1 MLAFIISEE
10 HQYAVRDV
18 LETRHHPLHGR
29 IFILSYSE
37 FLSLPELPRA
47 TYLFLDIER
56 LTPDRLIAA
65 PKRIALLEKALPGT
79 RILNRPDRIVDRLT
93 IMRRLWDAGINGF
106 RVVPVTDPPADLR
119 YPVFLRGMQ
128 DHEGPRSTLIGD
140 AAELDRAVA
149 ALPSPDGFAITE
161 YIDARN
167 AEGLH
172 EKRSYMRIGD
182 RLFPAARD
190 VSRNWVCKGEY
201 SNPEGVAQPDVEL
214 AFLTGTEDRDA
225 LQHAFEVTKI
235 DYGRADYAVVDGR
248 PQLFEINTNPWV
260 EPPEGVPAWAQRSAG
275 TIVSSWLSAIEA
287 LDADSGIDQQE
298 WVPVPGAIPTPPRQG
313 FQRRNTVH
321 RVLRGLGQLHRETGV
336 MRKLRRMRLL

>member
-18 LETRHHPLHGR
+18 LETRDHPLHGR
-29 IFILSYSE
+29 IFILSYRE
-37 FLSLPELPRA
+37 FLSLPQLPRA

-56 LTPDRLIAA
+56 LTPERMVAV
-65 PKRIALLEKALPGT
+65 PKRIAQLEKAMPGI
-79 RILNRPDRIVDRLT
+79 RVLNRPERIVDRMT
-93 IMRRLWDAGINGF
+93 IMRRLFDAGINGF
-106 RVVPVTDPPADLR
+106 RVLPVTTPPADLR

-128 DHEGPRSTLIGD
+128 DHEGPRSDLIGNAD
-140 AAELDRAVA
+140 QLARAVA
-149 ALPSPDGFAITE
+149 DLPKPEGFAITE

-167 AEGLH
+167 AQGLH

-182 RLFPAARD
+182 KLFPAARD

-214 AFLTGTEDRDA
+214 AFLTGTEDREA
-225 LQHAFEVTKI
+225 LERAFEVTQI

-275 TIVSSWLSAIEA
+275 TIVSGWLDGIRK
-287 LDADSGIDQQE
+287 LDAESGIDRQE
-298 WVPVPGAIPTPPRQG
+298 WVAVAGAMASNARPA
-313 FQRRNTVH
+313 FLRRNTVH
-321 RVLRGLGQLHRETGV
+321 TLLRRLGRLHHETGV
-336 MRKLRRMRLL
+336 MRRLRQMRLL

>member
-1 MLAFIISEE
+1 M
-10 HQYAVRDV
+10 RDV

-29 IFILSYSE
+29 MFILSYGE

-56 LTPDRLIAA
+56 LTPDRLAA
-65 PKRIALLEKALPGT
+65 TPLRIAQLEKAMPGT

-93 IMRRLWDAGINGF
+93 IMQRLWEAGINGF
-106 RVVPVTDPPADLR
+106 RVMPVTAPPEDLR

-149 ALPSPDGFAITE
+149 ALNSPDGFAITE

-172 EKRSYMRIGD
+172 EKRSYMRVGD

-201 SNPEGVAQPDVEL
+201 SNPEGVAQPEIEL

-225 LQHAFEVTKI
+225 LRRAFDVTRI

-260 EPPEGVPAWAQRSAG
+260 EPPEGVPAWARRSAG
-275 TIVSSWLSAIEA
+275 TIVSAWLDAVEA
-287 LDADSGIDQQE
+287 LDAESGIDRQE
-298 WVPVPGAIPTPPRQG
+298 WVPVGGAVPVPIPPG
-313 FQRRNTVH
+313 FKRRNIVH
-321 RVLRGLGQLHRETGV
+321 KLLLRSGQLHRETGV
-336 MRKLRRMRLL
+336 MRRLRRVRFL

>member
-1 MLAFIISEE
+1 MLAFIISED

-29 IFILSYSE
+29 IFILSYRE
-37 FLSLPELPRA
+37 FLSLPQLPRA

-56 LTPDRLIAA
+56 LTPERLVTV
-65 PKRIALLEKALPGT
+65 PRRIAQLEKAMPGI
-79 RILNRPDRIVDRLT
+79 RIVNRPERIVDRMT
-93 IMRRLWDAGINGF
+93 IMRRLTEAGINDF
-106 RVVPVTDPPADLR
+106 RVLPVTHPPEDLR

-128 DHEGPRSTLIGD
+128 DHEGPRSTLIGTP
-140 AAELDRAVA
+140 AELTRAVA
-149 ALPSPDGFAITE
+149 ELPEPEGFAITE

-172 EKRSYMRIGD
+172 EKRSYMRIGAA
-182 RLFPAARD
+182 LFPAARD

-201 SNPEGVAQPDVEL
+201 SNPEGVAQPEIEL

-225 LQHAFEVTKI
+225 LERAFAATGIE
-235 DYGRADYAVVDGR
+235 YGRADYAIVDGK

-260 EPPEGVPAWAQRSAG
+260 EPPEGVPAWARRSAQ
-275 TIVSSWLSAIEA
+275 TIVTGWLEAITA
-287 LDADSGIDQQE
+287 LDAQSGIDRLE
-298 WVPVPGAIPTPPRQG
+298 WVPVPGAMANSARPG

-321 RVLRGLGQLHRETGV
+321 TLLRRLGQLHRETGV
-336 MRKLRRMRLL
+336 MRRLRRMRLL

>member
-1 MLAFIISEE
+1 MLAFIISEN

-18 LETRHHPLHGR
+18 LETRDHPLHGR
-29 IFILSYSE
+29 VFILSYGE

-56 LTPDRLIAA
+56 LTPDRLADV
-65 PKRIALLEKALPGT
+65 PRRIARLEQAMPGV
-79 RILNRPDRIVDRLT
+79 RVLNRPDRIVDRLT
-93 IMRRLWDAGINGF
+93 IMRRLTEAGINDF
-106 RVVPVTDPPADLR
+106 RVLPVTHPPEDLR

-128 DHEGPRSTLIGD
+128 DHEGPRSTLIGNAGD
-140 AAELDRAVA
+140 LARAVA
-149 ALPSPDGFAITE
+149 ELPDTEGFAITE

-201 SNPEGVAQPDVEL
+201 SNPEGVAQPEIEL
-214 AFLTGTEDRDA
+214 AFLTDTQDRDE
-225 LQHAFEVTKI
+225 LRHAFEVTGI
-235 DYGRADYAVVDGR
+235 DYGRADYAVVDGH

-260 EPPEGVPAWAQRSAG
+260 EPPEGVPAWARRSAQ
-275 TIVSSWLSAIEA
+275 TIVSGWLGAVEA
-287 LDADSGIDQQE
+287 LDAASGIDRLE
-298 WVPVPGAIPTPPRQG
+298 WVPVPGAIPVATRPG
-313 FQRRNTVH
+313 LQRRGTVH
-321 RVLRGLGQLHRETGV
+321 ALLRRLGQLHRETGV
-336 MRKLRRMRLL
+336 MRRLRRMRLL